1 MPKLSRLM
9 KQQNYYIERL
19 GRRQIERVQKQDMVL
34 KQQQERLIVEAMHNV
49 KREAQGWFSRYA
61 TQEGIDPA
69 TAKMVAATADIK
81 YLSERAKEYVA
92 NRHDKDFAFS
102 MDANAEMRLYNLSMK
117 VSRAEIA
124 LRSMD
129 LVLMELADNLID
141 MTGHHIMDMTE
152 ADLYRQAMV
161 LGETALT
168 PTQIASVA
176 DVLTREP
183 VYDKTFMETHWLNTE
198 KAMHILERGF
208 IKSLLQGK
216 NPRTWSKALEKTLD
230 PLTQSIKSKAA
241 QIAITETAARQELLA
256 HAMAEA
262 AGFTHYMIIS
272 EQDALV
278 CEVCM
283 AIDGTIVPN
292 RDMHMGLNAP
302 PFHPFCRCRT
312 EPYML
317 ARHDIDDDL
326 WALEEHVKRLRA
338 MDNLEAM
345 QKEHYRY
352 RPLDWH
358 EEIGHEYSDDM
369 IKYIGKFLRATGR
382 IGG

>member
-9 KQQNYYIERL
+9 RQQNYYIERL

-34 KQQQERLIVEAMHNV
+34 KQQQARLIVEAMHNV

-152 ADLYRQAMV
+152 SDLYRQAMV

-272 EQDALV
+272 ERDALV
-278 CEVCM
+278 CEVCS
-283 AIDGTIVPN
+283 AIDGTIVAS
-292 RDMHMGLNAP
+292 RDKHMGLNAP
-302 PFHPFCRCRT
+302 PFHPYCRCRT
-312 EPYML
+312 EPYVL
-317 ARHDIDDDL
+317 AREDIDSDL
-326 WALEEHVKRLRA
+326 RALEEHVARLRA
-338 MDNLEAM
+338 MDQLEEM
-345 QKEHYRY
+345 QIEHYRY
-352 RPLDWH
+352 RPIDWQ
-358 EEIGHEYSDDM
+358 EEEGHEYADDM
-369 IKYIGKFLRATGR
+369 IEYIGKFLRATGR